1 MKLGIIAAMKIEA
14 ELIEAAMTDIVRETC
29 GSIEYCLGKIGTAD
43 IVLAVC
49 GIGKV
54 FAAICAQTMI
64 VKYAPDAVI
73 NTGVGGTLTKKLSV
87 GDVAVSSAMVQH
99 DMDTSA
105 LGDPVGLISG
115 INIVEIPADEAL
127 AEKISAIVR
136 GMGINT
142 IKGTIATGDQFI
154 GKQETKDRIVNTFG
168 AIACEMEGAAIG
180 QVCYVNKVPF
190 AVIRAISDDA
200 DGGACEDYPT
210 FAKMAA
216 KNSAKAVIELANA

>member
-115 INIVEIPADEAL
+115 INIVEIPADAAL
-127 AEKISAIVR
+127 AEKISAIVKS
-136 GMGINT
+136 MGINT
-142 IKGTIATGDQFI
+142 VTGTIATGDQFI
-154 GKQETKDRIVNTFG
+154 GNQETKKRIVDTFG

-200 DGGACEDYPT
+200 DGGACEDYPA

-216 KNSAKAVIELANA
+216 KNSAKAVIELANG